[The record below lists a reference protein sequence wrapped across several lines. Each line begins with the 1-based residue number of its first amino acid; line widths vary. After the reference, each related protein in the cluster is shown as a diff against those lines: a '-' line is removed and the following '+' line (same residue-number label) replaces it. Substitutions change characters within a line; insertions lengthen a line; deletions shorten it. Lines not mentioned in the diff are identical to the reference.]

1 MVLHASVA
9 RSQPVTVEAAQ
20 SAGYSTEEIAAV
32 ATQLRAFGEL
42 TPARVRF
49 NVDAAWGTRSAGGS
63 DVFGTAYPYEGPLQ
77 IIEAYGERTFLPGR
91 ALFGV
96 KAGRYRTPFG
106 ISSASD
112 HAYLGFMRAP
122 LIRYD
127 DYFALSNTFLEHGV
141 DLIAGTPHLSLEA
154 SVGVPGDVGESIRRP
169 GLNTVLRG
177 QTAFGAMIVGVSH
190 ITTQPYQNPRFA
202 HGDTVFNGIDV
213 RWMRDGVQARG
224 EWIDGRPFDGTT
236 TTGGYID
243 LIVHRP
249 SMGPVTAVARVERLV
264 LRRGA
269 SVRDV
274 GPALQRRHAHPHHRS
289 AGGAGCARSPVASDS
304 ATPAD
309 GARSRASPIPSA
321 VEYLNLWSTRHRR
334 RRLRGTAGSRPAS
347 PPA

>member
-1 MVLHASVA
+1 MAVNKFTFAVLVAVVLHASVA

-77 IIEAYGERTFLPGR
+77 IIEAYGERTFLPDG

-177 QTAFGAMIVGVSH
+177 QTAFGAMIVGVSR

-224 EWIDGRPFDGTT
+224 EWITGRPFDNTS
-236 TTGGYID
+236 TTGWYLD
-243 LIVHRP
+243 LLVHRP
-249 SMGPVTAVARVERLV
+249 AMGPVTAVMRAERLDYDAAPPFAMSAERYTAGTRIRLLDELAAQIAIV
-264 LRRGA
+264 HQSRQI
-269 SVRDV
+269 
-274 GPALQRRHAHPHHRS
+274 PQRR
-289 AGGAGCARSPVASDS
+289 
-304 ATPAD
+304 ATALD
-309 GARSRASPIPSA
+309 LGLTYSI
-321 VEYLNLWSTRHRR
+321 RR
-334 RRLRGTAGSRPAS
+334 
-347 PPA
+347 

>member
-1 MVLHASVA
+1 MAVNRFTVAVLVAVVLHASVA
-9 RSQPVTVEAAQ
+9 RSQPMTVEAAQ
-20 SAGYSTEEIAAV
+20 TAGYSTEEIAAV

-177 QTAFGAMIVGVSH
+177 QTAFGAMIVGVSR

-236 TTGGYID
+236 TTGGYLD

-249 SMGPVTAVARVERLV
+249 RMGPVTAVARAERLFYDAAPPFAMAV
-264 LRRGA
+264 RRYTAGTRIRIIDQLAAQVALVHQSRQIPQRRPTALDLALTYSLRR
-269 SVRDV
+269 
-274 GPALQRRHAHPHHRS
+274 
-289 AGGAGCARSPVASDS
+289 
-304 ATPAD
+304 
-309 GARSRASPIPSA
+309 
-321 VEYLNLWSTRHRR
+321 
-334 RRLRGTAGSRPAS
+334 
-347 PPA
+347 

>member
-1 MVLHASVA
+1 MAVNRFTFAVLVAVVLHASVA

-20 SAGYSTEEIAAV
+20 TAGYSTEEIAAV

-127 DYFALSNTFLEHGV
+127 NYFALSNTFLEHGV

-177 QTAFGAMIVGVSH
+177 QTAFGAMIVGVSR

-249 SMGPVTAVARVERLV
+249 SMGPVTAVARAERLFYD
-264 LRRGA
+264 A
-269 SVRDV
+269 AAPFAMSVRRYTAGTRIRIIDQLAAQV
-274 GPALQRRHAHPHHRS
+274 ALVHQSRQIPQRRPTALDLGITYS
-289 AGGAGCARSPVASDS
+289 
-304 ATPAD
+304 
-309 GARSRASPIPSA
+309 I
-321 VEYLNLWSTRHRR
+321 RR
-334 RRLRGTAGSRPAS
+334 
-347 PPA
+347 